1 MKIKITAYLVFL
13 FCSYSY
19 AQINEYTYKREL
31 NLVSK
36 QWHKV
41 VLPEEIFDKVLPTFN
56 DIRIFGVTKQKDTI
70 EAPYFMQLQ
79 TEKIITSEVN
89 FKLLNTSY
97 NKKGYYFTLEVP
109 TNEAINQL
117 KLNFKQQNFDWKLTL
132 EGSNNQKEWFTVV
145 NDYRI
150 LSIKNSETN
159 YQFTNVVFPNT
170 KYQFFRIL
178 IKSNEKPTLSIAKI
192 VSNSSTNGSYN
203 NYVIEKF
210 IIIDKKNLKET
221 ELEIK
226 LTAKVPVS
234 SVKINLNE
242 TFDYYRPFTI
252 KYLADSLETKLGWKY
267 IYKTLTSGT
276 LNSIE
281 KNEFKFQSTL
291 LQKLKINISNYD
303 NEPLLIDSVQVNGY
317 VHELIARFTKPATY
331 YLTYGNK
338 EAVKPN
344 YDIKRFVSKIPE
356 TLAVLNLGKELLID
370 KEKVIGKEP
379 LFKNKNWLW
388 TVMVIIILLLG
399 WFSIKMMKS
408 K

>member
-31 NLVSK
+31 NGVSK

-41 VLPEEIFDKVLPTFN
+41 VLTEEIFGKVSPTFN
-56 DIRIFGVTKQKDTI
+56 DIRIFSITKQKDTI

-159 YQFTNVVFPNT
+159 YQFTNIVFPNT

-192 VSNSSTNGSYN
+192 ASNSSTKGSYN

-242 TFDYYRPFTI
+242 TFDYYRPLTI
-252 KYLADSLETKLGWKY
+252 KYLADSLETELGWKY

-344 YDIKRFVSKIPE
+344 YDIKRFVSKIPD

-388 TVMVIIILLLG
+388 TVMAIIILLLG

>member
-1 MKIKITAYLVFL
+1 MKIKITAYLVLL

-19 AQINEYTYKREL
+19 AQINEYAYKREL
-31 NLVSK
+31 NGVSK

-56 DIRIFGVTKQKDTI
+56 DIRIFGITKQKDTV

-79 TEKIITSEVN
+79 TEKITASEVN

-97 NKKGYYFTLEVP
+97 NRNGYYFTLEVP

-159 YQFTNVVFPNT
+159 YQFTSVVFPDT

-178 IKSNEKPTLSIAKI
+178 IKSNEKPYLSIAKI
-192 VSNSSTNGSYN
+192 SSNSSTKGSYN
-203 NYVIEKF
+203 NYVIETFKT
-210 IIIDKKNLKET
+210 IEQKKLKQT
-221 ELEIK
+221 ELEIN

-234 SVKINLNE
+234 SIKINLNE

-252 KYLADSLETKLGWKY
+252 KYLADSLETELGWKY
-267 IYKTLTSGT
+267 IYKILTSGT

-317 VHELIARFTKPATY
+317 VHELVSRFTKPATY

-344 YDIKRFVSKIPE
+344 YDIKRFISKIPD
-356 TLAVLNLGKELLID
+356 TLTVLNLGEEQLID

-388 TVMVIIILLLG
+388 AVMVIIILLLG